1 MTKKVAISTWCTD
14 DYVDLIGLDKLHN
27 SIKYF
32 HPEIDHVIVD
42 SKMTRE
48 IEKEIP
54 WMKNIWMMA
63 PSCLPLAD
71 DYDMV
76 IHLDGDAVV
85 TGPLDE
91 MINSTAEI
99 IGVRNNNSL
108 NQAGAHGGITI
119 RHMEPFGN
127 GSDIPLQGF
136 INAGMIAA
144 QGRDFWEDWHDVNSQ
159 VADVTNKG
167 YYNPGWGDEN
177 DTLNQ
182 IFHSD
187 KYNSEVIDHIGSGVS
202 YGLSNVWGTG
212 NNHWESWSQIYVK
225 DDKLYLNDMIK
236 EGWNRVEG
244 DPMCIK
250 VMHQAG
256 GSIAAEL
263 NRSAGGFR
271 NWMKTIVSDEVKDYL
286 EVIENG

>member
-27 SIKYF
+27 SIKHF

-42 SKMTRE
+42 SKMTKE

-63 PSCLPLAD
+63 PSCLPLAN

-108 NQAGAHGGITI
+108 NQAGAHNGITI

-144 QGRDFWEDWHDVNSQ
+144 QGKDFWEDWHDVNSQ

-187 KYNSEVIDHIGSGVS
+187 KYNSEVIDPIGSGVS

-225 DDKLYLNDMIK
+225 DDRLYLNDMIK
-236 EGWNRVEG
+236 EGWNMVQG

-250 VMHQAG
+250 VLHQAG

>member
-27 SIKYF
+27 SIKHF

-42 SKMTRE
+42 SKMTKE

-63 PSCLPLAD
+63 PSCLPLAN

-108 NQAGAHGGITI
+108 NQAGAHNGITI
-119 RHMEPFGN
+119 RHMQPFGN

-144 QGRDFWEDWHDVNSQ
+144 QGKDFWEDWHDVNSQ

-187 KYNSEVIDHIGSGVS
+187 KYNSEVIDPIGSGVS

-225 DDKLYLNDMIK
+225 DDRLYLNDMIK
-236 EGWNRVEG
+236 EGWNMVQG

-250 VMHQAG
+250 VLHQAG

-271 NWMKTIVSDEVKDYL
+271 NWMKTVVSDEVKDYL

>member
-27 SIKYF
+27 SIKHF

-42 SKMTRE
+42 SKMTKE

-63 PSCLPLAD
+63 PSCLPLAN

-108 NQAGAHGGITI
+108 NQAGAHNGITI

-187 KYNSEVIDHIGSGVS
+187 KYNSEVIDPIGSGVS

-225 DDKLYLNDMIK
+225 DDRLYLNDMIK
-236 EGWNRVEG
+236 EGWNMVQG

-250 VMHQAG
+250 VLHQAG

-271 NWMKTIVSDEVKDYL
+271 NWMKTVVSDEVKDYL

>member
-42 SKMTRE
+42 SKMTKE

-108 NQAGAHGGITI
+108 NQAGAHDGITI
-119 RHMEPFGN
+119 RHMAPFGD

-187 KYNSEVIDHIGSGVS
+187 KYTSEVIDPIGSGVS

-212 NNHWESWSQIYVK
+212 DNHWESWSQIYVK
-225 DDKLYLNDMIK
+225 DDRLYLNDMIK
-236 EGWNRVEG
+236 EGWNRVPG

-250 VMHQAG
+250 VLHQAG

-271 NWMKTIVSDEVKDYL
+271 NWMKTVVSDEVKDYL

>member
-27 SIKYF
+27 SIKHF

-63 PSCLPLAD
+63 PSCLPLAN

-108 NQAGAHGGITI
+108 NQAGAHNGITI

-144 QGRDFWEDWHDVNSQ
+144 QGKDFWEDWHDVNSQ

-187 KYNSEVIDHIGSGVS
+187 KYNSEVIDPIGSGVS

-225 DDKLYLNDMIK
+225 DDRLYLNDMIK
-236 EGWNRVEG
+236 EGWNMVQG

-250 VMHQAG
+250 VLHQAG

-271 NWMKTIVSDEVKDYL
+271 NWMKTVVSDEVKDYL

>member
-27 SIKYF
+27 SIKHF

-42 SKMTRE
+42 SKMTKE

-108 NQAGAHGGITI
+108 NQAGAHDGITI
-119 RHMEPFGN
+119 RHMAPFGD

-144 QGRDFWEDWHDVNSQ
+144 QGKDFWEDWHDVNSQ

-187 KYNSEVIDHIGSGVS
+187 KYNSEVIDPIGSGVS

-212 NNHWESWSQIYVK
+212 DNHWESWSQIYVK
-225 DDKLYLNDMIK
+225 DDRLYLNDMVK
-236 EGWNRVEG
+236 EGWNIVQG

-250 VMHQAG
+250 VLHQAG

-271 NWMKTIVSDEVKDYL
+271 NWMKTVVSDEVKDYL

>member
-14 DYVDLIGLDKLHN
+14 DYVDLIGLDRLHN
-27 SIKYF
+27 SIKHF
-32 HPEIDHVIVD
+32 HPEIDHVVVD
-42 SKMTRE
+42 SKMTKE
-48 IEKEIP
+48 IENEIP

-63 PSCLPLAD
+63 PTCLPLAN

-91 MINSTAEI
+91 MINSTAEV

-108 NQAGAHGGITI
+108 NQAGAHDGITI
-119 RHMEPFGN
+119 RHMEPFGD

-136 INAGMIAA
+136 INAGMVAA
-144 QGRDFWEDWHDVNSQ
+144 QGKDFWEDWHDVNSQ

-167 YYNPGWGDEN
+167 FYNPGWGDEN

-187 KYNSEVIDHIGSGVS
+187 KYDSEVIDPTGSGVS

-225 DDKLYLNDMIK
+225 DDRLYLDDPK
-236 EGWNRVEG
+236 TGE
-244 DPMCIK
+244 PMCIK
-250 VMHQAG
+250 VLHQAG
-256 GSIAAEL
+256 GSIAGEL
-263 NRSAGGFR
+263 NKAAGGFR
-271 NWMKTIVSDEVKDYL
+271 NWMMSVVSPDVREYL
-286 EVIENG
+286 EVITHG

>member
-27 SIKYF
+27 SIKHF

-42 SKMTRE
+42 SKMTKE
-48 IEKEIP
+48 IENEIP

-108 NQAGAHGGITI
+108 NQAGAHNGITI

-144 QGRDFWEDWHDVNSQ
+144 QGKDFWEDWHDVNSQ

-187 KYNSEVIDHIGSGVS
+187 KYNSEVIDPIGSGVS

-225 DDKLYLNDMIK
+225 DDRLYLNDMIK
-236 EGWNRVEG
+236 EGWNMVQG

-250 VMHQAG
+250 VLHQAG

-271 NWMKTIVSDEVKDYL
+271 NWMKTVVSDEVKDYL

>member
-27 SIKYF
+27 SIKHF
-32 HPEIDHVIVD
+32 HPEIDHVVVD

-63 PSCLPLAD
+63 PSCLPLAN

-119 RHMEPFGN
+119 RHMAPFGD

-187 KYNSEVIDHIGSGVS
+187 KYNSEVIDPIGSGVS

-225 DDKLYLNDMIK
+225 DDRLYLNDMIK
-236 EGWNRVEG
+236 EGWNMVQG

-250 VMHQAG
+250 VLHQAG

-271 NWMKTIVSDEVKDYL
+271 NWMKTVVSDEVKDYL

>member
-27 SIKYF
+27 YIKHF
-32 HPEIDHVIVD
+32 HPEIDHVVVD
-42 SKMTRE
+42 SKMTKE
-48 IEKEIP
+48 IENEIP

-63 PSCLPLAD
+63 PTCLPLAN

-91 MINSTAEI
+91 MINSTAEV

-108 NQAGAHGGITI
+108 NQAGAHDGITI
-119 RHMEPFGN
+119 RHMEPFGD

-144 QGRDFWEDWHDVNSQ
+144 QGKDFWEDWHDVNSQ

-167 YYNPGWGDEN
+167 FYNPGWGDEN

-187 KYNSEVIDHIGSGVS
+187 KYDSEVIDPTGSGVS

-225 DDKLYLNDMIK
+225 DDRLYLNDMVK
-236 EGWNRVEG
+236 EGWNRVPG

-271 NWMKTIVSDEVKDYL
+271 NWMKTVVSDEVKDYL
-286 EVIENG
+286 EVVENG

>member
-27 SIKYF
+27 SIKHF

-42 SKMTRE
+42 SKMTKE

-63 PSCLPLAD
+63 PSCLPLAN

-108 NQAGAHGGITI
+108 NQAGAHNGITI

-144 QGRDFWEDWHDVNSQ
+144 QGKDFWEDWHDVNSQ

-187 KYNSEVIDHIGSGVS
+187 KYNSEVIDPIGSGVS

-212 NNHWESWSQIYVK
+212 NNHW
-225 DDKLYLNDMIK
+225 
-236 EGWNRVEG
+236 G
-244 DPMCIK
+244 K
-250 VMHQAG
+250 VGLKFM
-256 GSIAAEL
+256 
-263 NRSAGGFR
+263 
-271 NWMKTIVSDEVKDYL
+271 
-286 EVIENG
+286 

>member
-27 SIKYF
+27 SIKHF

-42 SKMTRE
+42 SKMTKE

-63 PSCLPLAD
+63 PSCLPLAN

-108 NQAGAHGGITI
+108 NQAGAHNGITI

-144 QGRDFWEDWHDVNSQ
+144 QGKDFWEDWHDVNSQ

-187 KYNSEVIDHIGSGVS
+187 KYTSEVIDPIGSGVS

-225 DDKLYLNDMIK
+225 DDRLYLNDMIK
-236 EGWNRVEG
+236 EGWNMVQG

-250 VMHQAG
+250 VLHQAG

-271 NWMKTIVSDEVKDYL
+271 NWMKTVVSDEVKDYL

>member
-27 SIKYF
+27 SIKHF

-144 QGRDFWEDWHDVNSQ
+144 QGKDFWEDWHDVNSQ

-167 YYNPGWGDEN
+167 FYNPGWGDEN

-187 KYNSEVIDHIGSGVS
+187 KYNSEVIDPIGSGVS

-236 EGWNRVEG
+236 EGWNMVQG

-271 NWMKTIVSDEVKDYL
+271 NWMKTVVSDEVKDYL

>member
-27 SIKYF
+27 SIKHF
-32 HPEIDHVIVD
+32 HPEIDHVVVD

-63 PSCLPLAD
+63 PSCLPLAN

-108 NQAGAHGGITI
+108 NQAGAHNGITI

-144 QGRDFWEDWHDVNSQ
+144 QGKDFWEDWHDVNSQ

-187 KYNSEVIDHIGSGVS
+187 KYNSEVIDPIGSGVS

-225 DDKLYLNDMIK
+225 DDRLYLNDMIK
-236 EGWNRVEG
+236 EGWNMVQG

-250 VMHQAG
+250 VLHQAG

-271 NWMKTIVSDEVKDYL
+271 NWMKTVVSDEVKDYL

>member
-27 SIKYF
+27 SIKHF
-32 HPEIDHVIVD
+32 HPEIDHVVVD

-108 NQAGAHGGITI
+108 NQAGAHNGITI

-144 QGRDFWEDWHDVNSQ
+144 QGKDFWEDWHDVNSQ

-187 KYNSEVIDHIGSGVS
+187 KYNSEVIDPIGSGVS

-225 DDKLYLNDMIK
+225 DDRLYLNDMIK
-236 EGWNRVEG
+236 EGWNMVQG

-250 VMHQAG
+250 VLHQAG

-271 NWMKTIVSDEVKDYL
+271 NWMKTVVSDEVKDYL

>member
-27 SIKYF
+27 SIKHF

-42 SKMTRE
+42 SKMTKE

-63 PSCLPLAD
+63 PSCLPLAN

-119 RHMEPFGN
+119 RHMAPFGD

-144 QGRDFWEDWHDVNSQ
+144 QGKDFWEDWHDVNSQ

-187 KYNSEVIDHIGSGVS
+187 KYNSEVIDPIGSGVS

-225 DDKLYLNDMIK
+225 DDRLYLNDMIK
-236 EGWNRVEG
+236 EGWNMVQG

-250 VMHQAG
+250 VLHQAG

-271 NWMKTIVSDEVKDYL
+271 NWMKTVVSDEVKDYL